1 MSFRYAFRCVF
12 GLVGLLL
19 MSGAIGIPA
28 VGQSVA
34 VQSVAD
40 RAVAVQPVHH
50 TPVGEPPVDALLV
63 GAPSE
68 ELMSE
73 SVLPPSGRTYEPI
86 SPPWRSRLQPSHAL
100 GRAYL
105 ATFIPIGL
113 GSLAYTIDES
123 TGQGSLFG
131 SPLSIVGT
139 CLSALG
145 IAIGPSMGLW
155 CTGRS
160 QPAWGSFG
168 VRTAGLG
175 AFGIGLWRASE
186 TLDRTE
192 DGFAFIVAAPLTLL
206 VYTLPGILITSAG
219 AGWAFRA
226 TPDRFCDGSSG
237 ARAHLTPHVDANG
250 GHGLSLTVSW

>member
-1 MSFRYAFRCVF
+1 MPFRYAFRCVF
-12 GLVGLLL
+12 GLVGLLFI
-19 MSGAIGIPA
+19 SGAISSPVA
-28 VGQSVA
+28 GQSVA
-34 VQSVAD
+34 FQSVAD
-40 RAVAVQPVHH
+40 RTVAVQPVHH
-50 TPVGEPPVDALLV
+50 TSVGKPSVEALPEEVTPQGLTPRSIL
-63 GAPSE
+63 PS
-68 ELMSE
+68 
-73 SVLPPSGRTYEPI
+73 SGLAYEPI
-86 SPPWRSRLQPSHAL
+86 SPHWQSRLQPSHAL

-123 TGQGSLFG
+123 TGQGSSFG

-155 CTGRS
+155 CTGA
-160 QPAWGSFG
+160 PELAWLSFG

-175 AFGIGLWRASE
+175 ALGIGLWRTSK
-186 TLDRTE
+186 TLDSTE
-192 DGFAFIVAAPLTLL
+192 GGFAFIVAAPLTLL

-226 TPDRFCDGSSG
+226 TPDRFCDASSG
-237 ARAHLTPHVDANG
+237 ARAHLTPHVDASG